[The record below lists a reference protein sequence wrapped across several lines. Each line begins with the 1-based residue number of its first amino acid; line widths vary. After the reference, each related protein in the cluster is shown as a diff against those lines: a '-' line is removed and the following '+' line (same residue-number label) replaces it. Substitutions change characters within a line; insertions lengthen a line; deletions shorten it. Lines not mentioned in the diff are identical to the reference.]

1 MSCECAPAIP
11 EEAGVESAVRA
22 HAAALQD
29 PGCRRADE
37 VEMFERGLNVFWIVL
52 GAGAAA
58 HAWNMGLVGPSGPE
72 SGLFPLLLLPSH
84 RARTPAWPRGAARGR
99 VLGVVAGLALMAI
112 AMPFLGFATAGAIT
126 MIVLLR
132 TVERSS
138 WLGSLALTIGSVAG
152 VMWLFGHVLGMA
164 LPRGPWGW

>member
-1 MSCECAPAIP
+1 
-11 EEAGVESAVRA
+11 
-22 HAAALQD
+22 
-29 PGCRRADE
+29 
-37 VEMFERGLNVFWIVL
+37 MFERGLNVFWIVL
-52 GAGAAA
+52 GTGAAA
-58 HAWNMGLVGPSGPE
+58 HAWTMGLVGPSGPE
-72 SGLFPLLLLPSH
+72 SGLFPLLAGLIIAGAGVALLLLPSH

-99 VLGVVAGLALMAI
+99 VLGVIAGLALMAI

-138 WLGSLALTIGSVAG
+138 WLGSLSLAIGSVGG